1 MFKNEPV
8 CMYKESWRVGL
19 GQERSCLREGRRN
32 CLKYLKKSGIEKRG
46 GETKIKKRGVK
57 LGEGLGAYIYIIRHL
72 LSGVIFRFLP
82 NLRRLNK
89 IMKSVKST
97 NLKTN

>member
-1 MFKNEPV
+1 M
-8 CMYKESWRVGL
+8 
-19 GQERSCLREGRRN
+19 
-32 CLKYLKKSGIEKRG
+32 
-46 GETKIKKRGVK
+46 
-57 LGEGLGAYIYIIRHL
+57 YIYIKDKTR
-72 LSGVIFRFLP
+72 VIFRFLP

>member
-1 MFKNEPV
+1 M
-8 CMYKESWRVGL
+8 
-19 GQERSCLREGRRN
+19 
-32 CLKYLKKSGIEKRG
+32 
-46 GETKIKKRGVK
+46 
-57 LGEGLGAYIYIIRHL
+57 YIYIYIYIRKIRHL

>member
-1 MFKNEPV
+1 MSMLNV
-8 CMYKESWRVGL
+8 
-19 GQERSCLREGRRN
+19 Q
-32 CLKYLKKSGIEKRG
+32 
-46 GETKIKKRGVK
+46 
-57 LGEGLGAYIYIIRHL
+57 IYIQKIRHLLSGVFFFFFL